1 MAGENADHTEIVT
14 GVGGAQTQREETT
27 VIPQDLIDLDD
38 EEVPLYDGIPGKN
51 QSLDTVH
58 PKTTGKMGRI
68 ASVVGAI
75 VIGILTIIC
84 GGIFIHNKK
93 KKRMIKTGKN
103 VNKMT
108 DPDNTNPQL

>member
-1 MAGENADHTEIVT
+1 MAGENADHTEIGT
-14 GVGGAQTQREETT
+14 GVGGAQTKREETT

-51 QSLDTVH
+51 QSFDTVH

-93 KKRMIKTGKN
+93 QKRMIKTGKN